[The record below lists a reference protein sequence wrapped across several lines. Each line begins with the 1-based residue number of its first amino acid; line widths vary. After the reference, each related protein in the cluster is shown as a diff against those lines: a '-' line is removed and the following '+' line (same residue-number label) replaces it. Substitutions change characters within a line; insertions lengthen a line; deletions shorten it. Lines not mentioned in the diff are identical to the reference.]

1 MAENINRYRV
11 DPLHIR
17 MTEGKSHPTQGNIG
31 GVMSYLGDIAMS
43 SQFKLNLFLSGN
55 GTGSADKDLNKWLR
69 ECGIFGDNANDQ
81 ALKYDLLCH
90 QAQLPGTQ
98 FDLATEKGGF
108 QGVTETF
115 ARARQ
120 FTQFAVSF
128 YVDSEYNVIR
138 LFEEWMNFINPL
150 HTTAGKTINGSPAG
164 SLFRQEAQS
173 GQAYLRM
180 RYPET
185 YKKNITITKF
195 ERNAGFHLGKNS
207 IYPYEQQ
214 SRQLTYQFVNAFPIQ
229 IAAVNLNYG
238 GSEIAKVDIVFN
250 YDRYTT
256 MKHDP
261 GEQVALPQNLTQQSI
276 DKLAELTQKQFDASF
291 FTAPTPGVGSPDLSG
306 SLSGFS

>member
-17 MTEGKSHPTQGNIG
+17 MTEGKSSAAQGNIG
-31 GVMSYLGDIAMS
+31 GVMDYLGEIAMS
-43 SQFKLNLFLSGN
+43 SQFKLNLFLSGT
-55 GTGSADKDLNKWLR
+55 GTGENDDLNNWLR
-69 ECGIFGDNANDQ
+69 ECGIFGADANDQ
-81 ALKYDLLCH
+81 QLKYDLLCH

-98 FDLATEKGGF
+98 FDLATERGGL

-128 YVDSEYNVIR
+128 YIDSDYNIIR

-150 HTTAGKTINGSPAG
+150 HTTRGKVGNGNPAG
-164 SLFRQEAQS
+164 SLFFQEAQEHT
-173 GQAYLRM
+173 AFFRM
-180 RYPET
+180 RYPDT

-195 ERNAGFHLGKNS
+195 ERNAGFHLGRNS
-207 IYPYEQQ
+207 IYPYEQE
-214 SRQLTYQFVNAFPIQ
+214 SRLLTYQFVNAFPIQ

-238 GSEIAKVDIVFN
+238 GSEIAKVDVVFN

-261 GEQVALPQNLTQQSI
+261 GEQVAVPTNLT
-276 DKLAELTQKQFDASF
+276 AESFNLLGDLTQSLLGAN
-291 FTAPTPGVGSPDLSG
+291 DLPSSITQG
-306 SLSGFS
+306 LS

>member
-1 MAENINRYRV
+1 MAENLYRYRV

-17 MTEGKSHPTQGNIG
+17 MTEGKSSAAQGNIG
-31 GVMSYLGDIAMS
+31 GAMDYLGELAMS
-43 SQFKLNLFLSGN
+43 SQFKLNLFLSGT
-55 GTGSADKDLNKWLR
+55 GTGENDDLNNWLR
-69 ECGIFGDNANDQ
+69 QCGIFGDNANDQ
-81 ALKYDLLCH
+81 QLKYDLLCH

-98 FDLATEKGGF
+98 FDLATERGGL

-128 YVDSEYNVIR
+128 YIDSEYNVIR

-150 HTTAGKTINGSPAG
+150 HTTRGKVEDGNPAG
-164 SLFRQEAQS
+164 SLFMQEAQEHT
-173 GQAYLRM
+173 AFFRM
-180 RYPET
+180 RYPES

-195 ERNAGFHLGKNS
+195 ERNAGFHLGRNS

-238 GSEIAKVDIVFN
+238 GSEIAKVDVVFN

-261 GEQVALPQNLTQQSI
+261 GRQVSVPQNLSLESFTQLQG
-276 DKLAELTQKQFDASF
+276 L
-291 FTAPTPGVGSPDLSG
+291 PGFAIGDFLDPDGNPLGGSQNIA
-306 SLSGFS
+306 

>member
-1 MAENINRYRV
+1 VAENINRYRV
-11 DPLHIR
+11 DPLHIK
-17 MTEGKSHPTQGNIG
+17 MTEGKSSAAQGNIG
-31 GVMSYLGDIAMS
+31 GVMDYLGEIAMS
-43 SQFKLNLFLSGN
+43 SQFKLNLFLSGT
-55 GTGSADKDLNKWLR
+55 GTDVADNDLNQWFR

-108 QGVTETF
+108 QGITETF

-150 HTTAGKTINGSPAG
+150 VTTKGKTINGSPAG
-164 SLFRQEAQS
+164 SLFRQEAQGS
-173 GQAYLRM
+173 QAYLRM
-180 RYPET
+180 RYPED
-185 YKKNITITKF
+185 YKRNITITKF

-207 IYPYEQQ
+207 IYPYEQE
-214 SRQLTYQFVNAFPIQ
+214 SRLLTYQFVNAFPIQ
-229 IAAVNLNYG
+229 VAAVNLNYG

-261 GEQVALPQNLTQQSI
+261 GRQVSVPRNLSLESFTQLKGLPGFAIGDFADQDGNLLGGS
-276 DKLAELTQKQFDASF
+276 DKIA
-291 FTAPTPGVGSPDLSG
+291 
-306 SLSGFS
+306 

>member
-17 MTEGKSHPTQGNIG
+17 MTEGKSSAAQGNIG
-31 GVMSYLGDIAMS
+31 SVMDYLGEIAMS
-43 SQFKLNLFLSGN
+43 SQFKLNLFLSGT
-55 GTGSADKDLNKWLR
+55 GTGESDEDLNKWLR
-69 ECGIFGDNANDQ
+69 GCGIFGDNANDQ

-98 FDLATEKGGF
+98 FNLTTEKGGF
-108 QGVTETF
+108 QGITETF
-115 ARARQ
+115 ARSRE

-150 HTTAGKTINGSPAG
+150 HTTAGKITTGSPAG
-164 SLFRQEAQS
+164 SLFRQDAQDN
-173 GQAYLRM
+173 QAYLRM
-180 RYPET
+180 RYPEA

-195 ERNAGFHLGKNS
+195 ERNAGFHLGKSS

-214 SRQLTYQFVNAFPIQ
+214 SRQLTYQFINAFPIQ

-261 GEQVALPQNLTQQSI
+261 GRQVSVPQNLSI
-276 DKLAELTQKQFDASF
+276 ESLTQLQGL
-291 FTAPTPGVGSPDLSG
+291 PGFAIGDFLDQNGNPIGGSQNIG
-306 SLSGFS
+306 

>member
-11 DPLHIR
+11 DPLHIK
-17 MTEGKSHPTQGNIG
+17 MTEGKSSAAQGNIG
-31 GVMSYLGDIAMS
+31 GAMDYLGEIAMS
-43 SQFKLNLFLSGN
+43 SQFKLNLFLSGT
-55 GTGSADKDLNKWLR
+55 GTSENDDLNSWLR
-69 ECGIFGDNANDQ
+69 QCGIFGDNANDQ
-81 ALKYDLLCH
+81 QLKYDLLCH

-98 FDLATEKGGF
+98 FDLATERGGL

-128 YVDSEYNVIR
+128 YIDSEYNVIR

-150 HTTAGKTINGSPAG
+150 HTTRGKVDNGSPAG
-164 SLFRQEAQS
+164 SLFFQEAQEHT
-173 GQAYLRM
+173 AFFRM

-195 ERNAGFHLGKNS
+195 ERNAGFHLGRNS

-214 SRQLTYQFVNAFPIQ
+214 SRQLTYQFINAFPIQ

-238 GSEIAKVDIVFN
+238 GSEIAKVDVVFN

-261 GEQVALPQNLTQQSI
+261 GRQVSVPQNLSLESFTQLQG
-276 DKLAELTQKQFDASF
+276 L
-291 FTAPTPGVGSPDLSG
+291 PGFAIGDFLDQDGNPLGGSSEIA
-306 SLSGFS
+306 

>member
-1 MAENINRYRV
+1 MAENLNRYRV

-17 MTEGKSHPTQGNIG
+17 MTEGKSSAAQGNIG
-31 GVMSYLGDIAMS
+31 GVMDYLGEIAMS
-43 SQFKLNLFLSGN
+43 SQFKLNLFLSGT
-55 GTGSADKDLNKWLR
+55 GTSENDDLNSWLR
-69 ECGIFGDNANDQ
+69 QCGIFGDNANDQ
-81 ALKYDLLCH
+81 QLKYDLLCH

-115 ARARQ
+115 ARGRQ

-150 HTTAGKTINGSPAG
+150 HVTGGPGADPVSGKVDTGSPAG
-164 SLFRQEAQS
+164 SLFRQEAQE
-173 GQAYLRM
+173 GTAFFRM
-180 RYPET
+180 RYPEA

-214 SRQLTYQFVNAFPIQ
+214 SRQLTYQFINAFPIQ

-238 GSEIAKVDIVFN
+238 GSEIAKVDVVFN

-261 GEQVALPQNLTQQSI
+261 GRQVSVPQNLSLESFTQLQG
-276 DKLAELTQKQFDASF
+276 L
-291 FTAPTPGVGSPDLSG
+291 PGFAIGDFLDQDGNPLGGSQTIA
-306 SLSGFS
+306 

>member
-17 MTEGKSHPTQGNIG
+17 MTEGKSSAAQGNIG
-31 GVMSYLGDIAMS
+31 GVMDYLGEIAMS
-43 SQFKLNLFLSGN
+43 SQFKLNLFLSGA
-55 GTGSADKDLNKWLR
+55 GTGSADQDLNQWLR

-81 ALKYDLLCH
+81 SLKYDLLCH

-150 HTTAGKTINGSPAG
+150 HTTAGRTINGSPAG
-164 SLFRQEAQS
+164 SLFRQEAQE
-173 GQAYLRM
+173 GTAFFRM
-180 RYPET
+180 RYPKA

-207 IYPYEQQ
+207 IYPYEQE
-214 SRQLTYQFVNAFPIQ
+214 SRLLTYQFVNAFPIQ

-261 GEQVALPQNLTQQSI
+261 GDQVAVPTNLTLESFQQLGLLQQQLLG
-276 DKLAELTQKQFDASF
+276 DFLNQD
-291 FTAPTPGVGSPDLSG
+291 GSPIGG
-306 SLSGFS
+306 SQNIG